1 MMSMSAKP
9 LCSFSWVSSAQ
20 RGGTKERRGNEQS
33 SQMVVTALN
42 NTLPYSWISVWLV
55 RRFEVHLTVQLS
67 SMAPPQCAPQEAD
80 PPHPPLLPPVSLTG
94 DSWQE
99 GVVEQRPRHRLDV
112 LRSGAASAAVHRRA
126 GDGPAGHV
134 GGLVERGKG
143 RGGEGERAA
152 LRGAGTHSARGHRN
166 TSRQRESRNSHR
178 HQGPSTASLPVHA
191 LHSQLQPLLRL
202 RLVSSSTHESMQMTR
217 PSLSCYALLL
227 SPCSPASLPPAGW
240 GAQQCRTASPLR

>member
-80 PPHPPLLPPVSLTG
+80 PPHPPLTPPVSLTG

-143 RGGEGERAA
+143 RGGEGERG
-152 LRGAGTHSARGHRN
+152 RGPLSGGRGHTAQGGTETPAGNVNRGTH
-166 TSRQRESRNSHR
+166 
-178 HQGPSTASLPVHA
+178 TATKDPP
-191 LHSQLQPLLRL
+191 QPL
-202 RLVSSSTHESMQMTR
+202 SPSMHCT
-217 PSLSCYALLL
+217 LSCSRCCVSAS
-227 SPCSPASLPPAGW
+227 SPHRPTS
-240 GAQQCRTASPLR
+240 QCK